1 MEAFLNLFQSS
12 HKTLCLL
19 NDEQQLVVFVQ
30 YDEHLDHHHLG
41 RLAVSP
47 KYLGQGLAKILITNL
62 LTQTFFERLVKGA
75 YWFVFKYNILG
86 YDCYQSF
93 DFIKADVSEEL

>member
-1 MEAFLNLFQSS
+1 MGAFLNLFQSS
-12 HKTLCLL
+12 HKKLCLR

-30 YDEHLDHHHLG
+30 YDEHLEHHHLG
-41 RLAVSP
+41 RLAVNP

-62 LTQTFFERLVKGA
+62 PTQTFFEQLIKGT

-86 YDCYQSF
+86 YDCYQSL
-93 DFIKADVSEEL
+93 DFIEAYVPEEP